1 MSLVYNFAGI
11 EGGAGEIQAYVG
23 ATNGLLDEGKAS
35 LAALADVWG
44 GSGSQAYQEVQ
55 RKWDAASMELNAA
68 LQNLGHTIGEA
79 GQNMGQTEAGVT
91 SSFL

>member
-55 RKWDAASMELNAA
+55 TQVGFRVDGTERGAAESRP
-68 LQNLGHTIGEA
+68 HH
-79 GQNMGQTEAGVT
+79 
-91 SSFL
+91 